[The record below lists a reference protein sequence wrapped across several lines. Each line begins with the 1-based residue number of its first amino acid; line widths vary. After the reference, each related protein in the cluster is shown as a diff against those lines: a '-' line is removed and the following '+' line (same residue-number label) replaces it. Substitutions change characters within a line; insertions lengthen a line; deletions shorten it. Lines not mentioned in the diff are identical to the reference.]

1 MKQIQLKECA
11 PLIAGLALL
20 WFSFHASPYYPFSL
34 SPDFSQGGA
43 SAISG
48 RHIAYTVAFVLALA
62 GIYATLARKELSPKR
77 TPVLFAAAAIA
88 GFVGCALQMASPLF
102 DGAQHV
108 TLGISLALVALYAA
122 CALMAWFGAAS
133 RMKPAEAAF
142 SVAASYCLF
151 GVVWAAALL
160 CGATALRIFSAL
172 CPLLAIPCFVAAS
185 RTGARPSA
193 GSVSRSL
200 SALPWSIV
208 ALCLVFIYF
217 GVISVR
223 AFTTMEM
230 GGFYAGALGAAA
242 QTITASAGTVICA
255 LLAWIFVSKDIS
267 PSTLVTAFATLAL
280 VYMAALLVVLLGDQT
295 QGATL
300 AGKRI
305 LVAAEHCVEV
315 LLAIVLTMEAAR
327 RNISAPLL
335 STLYG
340 VAVLAIP
347 QFITLDV
354 MYQSG
359 VLESLSHMSLVTP
372 LAAVGAFAVAAACI
386 VLLMRFSMCTA
397 AQASTQADGWQEELC
412 RQALAGHDITQREMD
427 VAVLT
432 YRGHSAKRI
441 AEELLVSES
450 TVKAHLTHIYRK
462 LDVHTKQE
470 LIVLIDGYR
479 AK

>member
-1 MKQIQLKECA
+1 MKQIQLKKCA
-11 PLIAGLALL
+11 PLIVGLALL

-122 CALMAWFGAAS
+122 CALMAGFGAAS

-172 CPLLAIPCFVAAS
+172 CPLLAIPCFVVAS

-200 SALPWSIV
+200 SALPWSVV

-230 GGFYAGALGAAA
+230 GGFYAGALGAAP
-242 QTITASAGTVICA
+242 QTITALAGTVICA

-315 LLAIVLTMEAAR
+315 LLAIVLVMEAAR
-327 RNISAPLL
+327 RNISASLL

-386 VLLMRFSMCTA
+386 VLLMRFSMRTA

-412 RQALAGHDITQREMD
+412 RQALAGHDITQREMN

-470 LIVLIDGYR
+470 LIALIDGYR
-479 AK
+479 TK